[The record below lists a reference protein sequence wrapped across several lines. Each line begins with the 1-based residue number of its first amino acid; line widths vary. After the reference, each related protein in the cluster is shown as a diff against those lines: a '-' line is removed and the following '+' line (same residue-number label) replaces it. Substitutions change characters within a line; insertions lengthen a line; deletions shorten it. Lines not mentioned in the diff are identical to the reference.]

1 MHRAFYKFNCEPF
14 DTQPDPSFLW
24 LGEKHKEAL
33 SILRYGIL
41 DNKGFLLLT
50 GEGGTGKTTLL
61 NSLVEGLTD
70 DILWAL
76 IPDPNLARMDFFNAI
91 ASGFGMKKKFAAKVE
106 FMLEFGVFLQK
117 AHDDQKKVL
126 LIIDEAHLLS
136 QETLEEI
143 RLLANIENV
152 DTKLINIFFV
162 GQPQFKSFLA
172 RPRNTALRQRLTLTY
187 NIEPLS
193 APETADYIQH
203 RFSVAGVDGRVL
215 TEKAIKAIHQY
226 SGGVP
231 RKINVIC
238 HQVLVE
244 SAVQGRKVVDQGVI
258 HECMR
263 KFEYSDNPNRHEFAG
278 NHGKRKFFSGA
289 KKQQIGVALALVA
302 VVVLGGGGYLGYGYL
317 QRFLAGDGQPAVEQV
332 VDAKD
337 PAVPATENSQ
347 PVAGDSGTTAEVTVG
362 ASDDQVATQPEAESA
377 QPEATGVGSDD
388 KGMAKT
394 AAEADDASSGANP
407 VIEIVTRQNIPAPD
421 QTASQTVAA
430 VKDAVPAAE
439 PTAPAAEPQQD
450 EVDSLAKDVPAE
462 AAPAVTGAESAAVA
476 ETKPV
481 ENETIAPPPIAK
493 ARIEKAI
500 LPLQANSLK
509 LTPPA
514 QKDLEKFVAA
524 LVLYPG
530 ATVEVRGYVS
540 AKDNSEENIK
550 LSLSRAEAVK
560 KLLLAKGVKEEKIS
574 VKGMGNQDPL
584 GDNATSAGRSK
595 NRRVEIEVL
604 HQ

>member
-50 GEGGTGKTTLL
+50 GDGGTGKTTLL

-126 LIIDEAHLLS
+126 MIIDEAHLLS

-278 NHGKRKFFSGA
+278 THGKRKFFSGA

-317 QRFLAGDGQPAVEQV
+317 QRFLAGDGQPAAEQV

-337 PAVPATENSQ
+337 PAAPATGQ
-347 PVAGDSGTTAEVTVG
+347 PSAGDTGTTTAVTIG
-362 ASDDQVATQPEAESA
+362 ASDDRVATQPGAESA

-394 AAEADDASSGANP
+394 VAEADEDSSDANP
-407 VIEIVTRQNIPAPD
+407 VIEIVTRQNLPAPD
-421 QTASQTVAA
+421 QTAPQAVATE
-430 VKDAVPAAE
+430 KEAVPAVE
-439 PTAPAAEPQQD
+439 PVAPA
-450 EVDSLAKDVPAE
+450 S
-462 AAPAVTGAESAAVA
+462 TGAESAVVA

-481 ENETIAPPPIAK
+481 ENGTIAPPPIAK
-493 ARIEKAI
+493 ASVEKAI

-560 KLLLAKGVKEEKIS
+560 ELLLAKGVKEEKIS